1 MSYKRGQIGIFII
14 MGIIIVAG
22 IGAFFIINSQMQKN
36 PEKNE
41 IEKLFERYSD
51 CIREETRL
59 GASIAGSQGGYI
71 YTEDYEDGSELS
83 PTGSQLNFLG
93 RPVIYWNYVS
103 GNGINIEKKPERQK
117 IESEMERF

>member
-1 MSYKRGQIGIFII
+1 MSYKRGQIGIFVII
-14 MGIIIVAG
+14 GLVIVAG
-22 IGAFFIINSQMQKN
+22 IGAFFLINSKMQQS
-36 PEKNE
+36 PERSEMENV
-41 IEKLFERYSD
+41 FERYSE

-103 GNGINIEKKPERQK
+103 ENGVNVERVPERQ
-117 IESEMERF
+117 